1 VSEVGVGLGDL
12 NHPKKCLGHKSKL
25 SQKSLQDQN
34 EGFEDK
40 MHCLWSLKHKKIKI
54 KMLPLSQAPMMNI
67 HLHALKS
74 YKPMHKSQTPKTNPH
89 SSLQFCKQYPTKEI
103 NFEKQTTFFFYLVK
117 WVQLL
122 LGSCHIFK
130 FFFFFFIIFFFLDL
144 V

>member
-1 VSEVGVGLGDL
+1 VGVSEVGVGLGDL

-103 NFEKQTTFFFYLVK
+103 NFEKQTTFFF
-117 WVQLL
+117 LL
-122 LGSCHIFK
+122 RKKGTSITSFCSIFET
-130 FFFFFFIIFFFLDL
+130 FFFFFL
-144 V
+144 